1 MLVSTSSA
9 GSGAQTP
16 NLAGG
21 AGRRCPAC
29 AACFGRGAH
38 CHQRARHAFAAK
50 LLSVLDIPSI
60 RIRIL
65 VLSPE
70 AHRSGVVHGVAV
82 RVVEQV
88 RRHVALAAVA
98 KHVLELDE
106 GFGRVLLVPITA
118 RSESAA

>member
-1 MLVSTSSA
+1 MSSM
-9 GSGAQTP
+9 
-16 NLAGG
+16 
-21 AGRRCPAC
+21 RCLFS
-29 AACFGRGAH
+29 CFGRGAH

-60 RIRIL
+60 RIRI
-65 VLSPE
+65 LSPE

-106 GFGRVLLVPITA
+106 GFGRVLLVPVTA
-118 RSESAA
+118 RSENAA